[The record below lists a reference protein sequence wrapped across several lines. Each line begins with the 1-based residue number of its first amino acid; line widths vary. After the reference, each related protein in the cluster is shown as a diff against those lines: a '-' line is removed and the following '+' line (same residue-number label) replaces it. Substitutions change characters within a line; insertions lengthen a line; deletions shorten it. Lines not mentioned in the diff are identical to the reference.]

1 MIVIATRDDLLRARL
16 TGVIGR
22 AECATTMDDALRLV
36 KSSQPL
42 VVLLDV
48 RIGGNRTRAVEQ
60 VSALQGAAPAARVA
74 ILTPRPSPEEV
85 TEAIALGAYTYA
97 DTTASDFEERVR
109 RIVVVITAKGR
120 RIPIA
125 RMR

>member
-16 TGVIGR
+16 AGVIGR
-22 AECATTMDDALRLV
+22 AECAATMDDAVQLV
-36 KSSQPL
+36 RTNQPL

-60 VSALQGAAPAARVA
+60 VKALQGAAPAARIA

-85 TEAIALGAYTYA
+85 TEAVALGAYTYA
-97 DTTASDFEERVR
+97 DTAAADFEERVK
-109 RIVVVITAKGR
+109 RIVVVVSAKGR